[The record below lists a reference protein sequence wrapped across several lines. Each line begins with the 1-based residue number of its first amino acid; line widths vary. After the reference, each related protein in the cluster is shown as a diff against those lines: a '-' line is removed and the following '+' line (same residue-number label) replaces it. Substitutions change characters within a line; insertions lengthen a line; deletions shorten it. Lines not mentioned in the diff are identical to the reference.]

1 MPRGSFNQLP
11 PDARLWIFAAE
22 RPLKEPEQQRLLDA
36 VDKFI
41 DKWGAHAVPLSAG
54 RDFRYGQFLFVAVD
68 QRTAGPSGCSIDAL
82 VRQMRTLQTELGAE
96 LVNHGPVLFR
106 RGDAIER
113 IPREAFAKLAASG
126 KVSLDTTVFNN
137 TVTSLGDVRAGRWE
151 VPASESWHAQAF
163 F

>member
-1 MPRGSFNQLP
+1 MPRVSFNQLP

-22 RPLKEPEQQRLLDA
+22 RPLEEFEQQRLLDA
-36 VDKFI
+36 VDQFI
-41 DKWGAHAVPLSAG
+41 DQWGAHAVPLSAG
-54 RDFRYGQFLFVAVD
+54 RDLRYGQFLFVAVD

-82 VRQMRTLQTELGAE
+82 VRQMRTLQAELGAE

-106 RGDAIER
+106 RGDVIER

-126 KVSLDTTVFNN
+126 KVSLNTTVFNN

-151 VPASESWHAQAF
+151 VPVSESWHAQAF

>member
-1 MPRGSFNQLP
+1 MPRVSFNQLP

-22 RPLKEPEQQRLLDA
+22 RPLEEFEQQRLLDA
-36 VDKFI
+36 VDQFI
-41 DKWGAHAVPLSAG
+41 DQWGAHAVPLSA
-54 RDFRYGQFLFVAVD
+54 
-68 QRTAGPSGCSIDAL
+68 L
-82 VRQMRTLQTELGAE
+82 VRQMRTLQAELGAE

-106 RGDAIER
+106 RGDVIER

-126 KVSLDTTVFNN
+126 KVSLNTTVFNN

-151 VPASESWHAQAF
+151 VPVSESWHAQAF

>member
-1 MPRGSFNQLP
+1 MPRVSFNQLP

-106 RGDAIER
+106 RGDAL
-113 IPREAFAKLAASG
+113 F
-126 KVSLDTTVFNN
+126 VVVF
-137 TVTSLGDVRAGRWE
+137 
-151 VPASESWHAQAF
+151 
-163 F
+163 